1 MSELSGDNYI
11 RWKNWEAENF
21 AQTSS
26 GALFYFA
33 QFFRRHPVLKNN
45 SEVLE
50 IGFGNGEL
58 LGYLRDRSHNVTG
71 VEINPHLVERA
82 TQAGYEAHAG
92 LVWEIPALLNRKF
105 DSIFA
110 FDVAEHM
117 TQAELNAFFSWSK
130 AHLNS
135 DGRLILRFPEGASPF
150 GLAYQNG
157 DFTHVTSLTMSKTHS
172 LCEMNN
178 LKLLSYSDEFL
189 RSNILCAYGLVGKL
203 ALLMLQ
209 GYAKVL
215 RTTMCMVFYPLSLDV
230 KFSTNSI
237 AVISPCPTNAQ
248 TN

>member
-21 AQTSS
+21 AQASS
-26 GALFYFA
+26 GAIFYFT
-33 QFFRRHPVLKNN
+33 QFFKRHPVLRKQ

-58 LGYLRDRSHNVTG
+58 LGYLKDRNHKVVG

-82 TQAGYEAHAG
+82 TQAGFEAHAG
-92 LVWEIPALLNRKF
+92 LVWDVSELQSRVF

-110 FDVAEHM
+110 FDVVEHM
-117 TQAELNAFFSWSK
+117 TQTELNAFFSWAKS
-130 AHLNS
+130 HLKS

-157 DFTHVTSLTMSKTHS
+157 DFTHVTSLTVSKTNS
-172 LCEMNN
+172 LCEMNG

-189 RSNILCAYGLVGKL
+189 RSNQLCAYGLIGKL
-203 ALLMLQ
+203 ALLTLQ
-209 GYAKVL
+209 AYAKVL
-215 RTTMCMVFYPLSLDV
+215 RTTMRVLFYPLSLDV
-230 KFSTNSI
+230 RFSTNSI
-237 AVISPCPTNAQ
+237 AVISPTN
-248 TN
+248 N